1 MVPKR
6 PNVLVIMTDEERYP
20 PGYEADALA
29 EFRAE
34 RLPAR
39 NTLRDRGVEFHR
51 HYTAS
56 AACLPSRSSLFT
68 GQYPSLHGVRNTDG
82 LAKTADDPAMV
93 WLDPDQVPT
102 MGDWFRA
109 AGYETH
115 YRGKWHIS
123 HAEMVVTGTHRA
135 FLTNTGD
142 GDPIPEAIEAY
153 RRADRL
159 EPFGFSGWIGPE
171 PHGPLPAN
179 TGLVRDGLF
188 ASQVTELFDRLAE
201 RRDDSPPWL
210 AVASFVNPHDI
221 AFSGMGWAALGFPP
235 IPDWVPEV
243 PEAPSQADSLD
254 ERPAA
259 QGDFRS
265 TWAKLLYPQPADAE
279 YRRLY
284 HYLLAEVDLAIG
296 RILESLERNGLAEDT
311 IVVFT
316 SDHGDML
323 GAHGGLQQ
331 KWHVGYDEA
340 TRVPLVVAGPGI
352 APSPG
357 DPSGGF
363 GMPTSHVDL
372 LPTLLGLIGA
382 SPAELAPVVAEHHCE
397 VRDLPGRDLSPLL
410 REPGAGGSVELD
422 GAVYFMTEDE
432 ISRGLRTVGA
442 ISGQEFDPVSAPAAV
457 ESVVAELDGGLWK
470 LNRYYSA
477 NGDGKEADPGS
488 VPGAD
493 GPEEWELHDLVA
505 DPDERTNL
513 AGQPGA
519 PVEAMR
525 AELDRVRSERRLS
538 PTQLQTQG

>member
-68 GQYPSLHGVRNTDG
+68 RQYPSLHGVRNTDG

-135 FLTNTGD
+135 FLTNTSD

-188 ASQVTELFDRLAE
+188 A
-201 RRDDSPPWL
+201 
-210 AVASFVNPHDI
+210 
-221 AFSGMGWAALGFPP
+221 
-235 IPDWVPEV
+235 
-243 PEAPSQADSLD
+243 
-254 ERPAA
+254 
-259 QGDFRS
+259 
-265 TWAKLLYPQPADAE
+265 
-279 YRRLY
+279 
-284 HYLLAEVDLAIG
+284 
-296 RILESLERNGLAEDT
+296 
-311 IVVFT
+311 
-316 SDHGDML
+316 
-323 GAHGGLQQ
+323 
-331 KWHVGYDEA
+331 
-340 TRVPLVVAGPGI
+340 
-352 APSPG
+352 
-357 DPSGGF
+357 
-363 GMPTSHVDL
+363 
-372 LPTLLGLIGA
+372 
-382 SPAELAPVVAEHHCE
+382 
-397 VRDLPGRDLSPLL
+397 
-410 REPGAGGSVELD
+410 
-422 GAVYFMTEDE
+422 
-432 ISRGLRTVGA
+432 
-442 ISGQEFDPVSAPAAV
+442 
-457 ESVVAELDGGLWK
+457 
-470 LNRYYSA
+470 
-477 NGDGKEADPGS
+477 
-488 VPGAD
+488 
-493 GPEEWELHDLVA
+493 
-505 DPDERTNL
+505 
-513 AGQPGA
+513 
-519 PVEAMR
+519 
-525 AELDRVRSERRLS
+525 
-538 PTQLQTQG
+538 